1 MKVFITGGAGFI
13 GIHLCK
19 KLLLQN
25 YDVTVYDNFENSSQ
39 EHFTSTFKH
48 KVTIIPGD
56 ITHYSSLVSAMKS
69 HDVVIHLA
77 AKISVPD
84 SIIHP
89 KSTFDTNV
97 HGTQNVLDACLED
110 KITTIIAAS
119 TAAVYQNFSAKTIFD
134 EKSPTLPSSPYGTS
148 KLEMEKKINDSTLT
162 NKIYATVLRLFNVYG
177 HGQSPEY
184 AGVITQFKEKMNNN
198 SPLTIYGDGS
208 AVRDFVHIDDVTDAI
223 ILGMKSSKHST
234 YNIASG
240 TSTSIIDL
248 AKIMITLSN
257 KEIQILYK
265 PSRPGDILYSAADIT
280 LAKTNL
286 GFTPKISLKSG
297 LEQFLSE

>member
-1 MKVFITGGAGFI
+1 MTI
-13 GIHLCK
+13 
-19 KLLLQN
+19 
-25 YDVTVYDNFENSSQ
+25 YDNFENSSQ
-39 EHFTSTFKH
+39 EHFTSTFKD

-56 ITHYSSLVSAMKS
+56 ITHYSSLVSAMKN

-177 HGQSPEY
+177 YGQSPEY
-184 AGVITQFKEKMNNN
+184 AGVITQFKERMNNN

-223 ILGMKSSKHST
+223 ILGMKSSKNST

-240 TSTSIIDL
+240 TSTSISDL

-257 KEIQILYK
+257 KEIQILHK

-286 GFTPKISLKSG
+286 GFAPKISLKNG

>member
-25 YDVTVYDNFENSSQ
+25 HDVTIYDNFENSSQ
-39 EHFTSTFKH
+39 EHFTSTFKD

-77 AKISVPD
+77 AKISVSD
-84 SIIHP
+84 SIKNP

-177 HGQSPEY
+177 YGQSPEY

-223 ILGMKSSKHST
+223 ILGMKSSKYST

-297 LEQFLSE
+297 LGQFIS